1 MMILLLIMIIIII
14 TNIIIIIII
23 DSNTYYITATGK
35 ENMSIQACTI
45 SCVGVLDNE
54 DHIGVK

>member
-1 MMILLLIMIIIII
+1 MIILLLIINIII
-14 TNIIIIIII
+14 TNIIIIII

-45 SCVGVLDNE
+45 SCVGVLNNE
-54 DHIGVK
+54 DHIGVE

>member
-1 MMILLLIMIIIII
+1 MMILLLII
-14 TNIIIIIII
+14 TNIIMIIIIIII

-54 DHIGVK
+54 DHIGDE